1 MTTALERVPGIV
13 TPDVSDAAL
22 AAVTAEVAATA
33 AEYDRTGEIPVA
45 GLAAA
50 HRAGLLTATVGR
62 QFGGPAVSLLDAVRI
77 LVALGE
83 GDPSVA
89 LIAANNLAVHRGQA
103 AAEHW
108 PVAFYRDLLQRG
120 VDAPALANAVR
131 AEPELGAP
139 ARGGL
144 PATVARRTTGGWSLS
159 GHKAYA
165 TGGAAL
171 AYHVVWAVAE
181 EQSRP
186 DKSGRPRVGHVVVPA
201 DAPGITWLDT
211 WDHLGL
217 RASNT
222 HDVVYDEVPVPLDAF
237 VEIPYVSQEG
247 VQGGVY
253 RDPAAETGI
262 AGFGHVALYVGVA
275 RAARAAFVRY
285 AQERVPA
292 VLGRPI
298 ATTERIQT
306 VAGEID
312 AQIAT
317 AETILHGALLRAS
330 PHDGRAGD
338 TGHIGQLSVLKVQV
352 ARAAVTAVQTAV
364 AALGNPGLTRHL
376 PFERHLRDVLC
387 VRVHPPQEDA
397 ALRAAGQRLLAVPQ

>member
-1 MTTALERVPGIV
+1 
-13 TPDVSDAAL
+13 
-22 AAVTAEVAATA
+22 
-33 AEYDRTGEIPVA
+33 
-45 GLAAA
+45 
-50 HRAGLLTATVGR
+50 
-62 QFGGPAVSLLDAVRI
+62 
-77 LVALGE
+77 
-83 GDPSVA
+83 
-89 LIAANNLAVHRGQA
+89 
-103 AAEHW
+103 
-108 PVAFYRDLLQRG
+108 
-120 VDAPALANAVR
+120 
-131 AEPELGAP
+131 
-139 ARGGL
+139 
-144 PATVARRTTGGWSLS
+144 
-159 GHKAYA
+159 
-165 TGGAAL
+165 
-171 AYHVVWAVAE
+171 
-181 EQSRP
+181 
-186 DKSGRPRVGHVVVPA
+186 VPA

-292 VLGRPI
+292 ALGRPI

-352 ARAAVTAVQTAV
+352 ALVDPEHNWEPMNEVYNTFFPKNRPARSYFGST
-364 AALGNPGLTRHL
+364 GFR
-376 PFERHLRDVLC
+376 RR
-387 VRVHPPQEDA
+387 
-397 ALRAAGQRLLAVPQ
+397 GQLLQIDCIAYVD

>member
-1 MTTALERVPGIV
+1 MTATLRLPAITVP
-13 TPDVSDAAL
+13 DLSDTAL

-33 AEYDRTGEIPVA
+33 AEYDRTGEVPAA

-77 LVALGE
+77 LIALGE

-108 PVAFYRDLLQRG
+108 PVAFYRDLLERG
-120 VDAPALANAVR
+120 VHGPALANAVR

-144 PATVARRTTGGWSLS
+144 PATVARRTTGGWLLS
-159 GHKAYA
+159 GRKAYA
-165 TGGAAL
+165 TGGTAL
-171 AYHVVWAVAE
+171 AYHVVWAVADE
-181 EQSRP
+181 PGTPE
-186 DKSGRPRVGHVVVPA
+186 RPRVGHVIVPA
-201 DAPGITWLDT
+201 DAPGISWLDT

-222 HDVVYDEVPVPLDAF
+222 HDVVYDEVPLPLDAF
-237 VEIPYVSQEG
+237 VEIPYAD
-247 VQGGVY
+247 GVY
-253 RDPAAETGI
+253 RDPAADTGV

-285 AQERVPA
+285 AQERVPTA
-292 VLGRPI
+292 LGRPI

-312 AQIAT
+312 AQIAA
-317 AETILHGALLRAS
+317 AEAILYGALLRFE
-330 PHDGRAGD
+330 AGD
-338 TGHIGQLSVLKVQV
+338 NGHLGQLSLLKAQV
-352 ARAAVTAVQTAV
+352 ARAAVSAVQTAV

-397 ALRAAGQRLLAVPQ
+397 ALLAAGRRLLAVPR